1 MSSTLKMD
9 IAAAMAVKTKIDSS
23 SEEITNQWRLLN
35 QRMDEF
41 IQMDWK
47 GDSARQFNDIFKQ
60 FVEVELIRLQELK
73 QLSAKLDNEIAQ
85 WQETGA
91 GLGMG

>member
-1 MSSTLKMD
+1 MVDAPAAVRYQRAIDRKRIENISTL
-9 IAAAMAVKTKIDSS
+9 
-23 SEEITNQWRLLN
+23 
-35 QRMDEF
+35 DEF

-73 QLSAKLDNEIAQ
+73 QLSAKLNNEIAQ